1 MKIFNRDVA
10 VEIPS
15 RFSTAKSVFKVAFSI
30 SIFSGFCYTL
40 TAQVGRTLNTSSS
53 ISLAANA
60 YLYPS
65 GDSTNG
71 IILDE
76 KGVHNWQNKQAF
88 VKVFFLCR
96 KKGMVDIL
104 VKLKSAKGN
113 SRLSVGLDNALNM
126 RPIVVQI
133 SPEFKTVH
141 AGKFNITTT
150 GYHSILIQAT
160 SKTGAYFPD
169 IEAIETSGITPDSLA
184 YNKSE
189 YRGAAS
195 VHLRYPVPGD
205 SAVKWFYSEV
215 MVPKEVEK
223 SVNAYYETN
232 GFNSGYMGIQINSLT
247 ERRFIFSI
255 WSLYK
260 TDDPK
265 QIPSDYAVNLKSKG
279 KDVFT
284 GEFGDEGSG
293 GHSHLVYPWQ
303 AGKTY
308 RLLNGIKSMA
318 GDSTTYIAY
327 FATPQDNYQW
337 HLMSEWTQ
345 NKTDTKTG
353 FRGLYSFVE
362 NFGSNGNDYFKA
374 YYGNQWVCTPAGTW
388 IELTDAVFSTTA
400 SPQKHQRYDY
410 GAGVEGKLFY
420 MYSGGFKNTNNI
432 SAKEKI
438 SRPANG
444 VAPVINFENLLQA
457 K

>member
-1 MKIFNRDVA
+1 MLLFFGCSVTSKA
-10 VEIPS
+10 QSEPG
-15 RFSTAKSVFKVAFSI
+15 AK
-30 SIFSGFCYTL
+30 
-40 TAQVGRTLNTSSS
+40 
-53 ISLAANA
+53 LAASVSVASNG

-65 GDSTNG
+65 GDSTTG
-71 IILDE
+71 ILLDE
-76 KGVHNWQNKQAF
+76 KGVSNWQNKQAF

-96 KKGMVDIL
+96 ETGVVEVS
-104 VKLKSAKGN
+104 VKLKSASGNNRLLVALDKGLKTLPLIAQIAPEVK
-113 SRLSVGLDNALNM
+113 SIKVG
-126 RPIVVQI
+126 Q
-133 SPEFKTVH
+133 FKI
-141 AGKFNITTT
+141 ATT
-150 GYHSILIQAT
+150 GYHSIVIKAA

-169 IEAIETSGITPDSLA
+169 IEAIELKGITPDSLVF
-184 YNKSE
+184 NKSE

-205 SAVKWFYSEV
+205 SAVKWFYSEI

-232 GFNSGYMGIQINSLT
+232 GFNSGYMGVQINSLT

-265 QIPSDYAVNLKSKG
+265 QIPTDYAVNLKSKG
-279 KDVFT
+279 KNVFT

-293 GHSHLVYPWQ
+293 GHSHLVYPWK

-327 FATPQDNYQW
+327 FATPDDNYQW

-345 NKTDTKTG
+345 NKTDTKRG

-362 NFGSNGNDYFKA
+362 NFGGNGNDFFKA
-374 YYGNQWVCTPAGTW
+374 YYGNQWICTPSGNW
-388 IELTDAVFSTTA
+388 VELTDAVFSTTA

-420 MYSGGFKNTNNI
+420 MYSGGFKKTNNI
-432 SAKEKI
+432 SPKDKI
-438 SRPANG
+438 SRPVNG
-444 VAPVINFENLLQA
+444 VAPEIDFEKLL
-457 K
+457 KTR